1 MQRQRQRE
9 QMDLVQQIING
20 RRNLEG
26 ADLREAV
33 LTGAVLVDA
42 NLRRADLRGAVLVDA
57 DLRRAD
63 LREADLTGANL
74 TEADLRDADLREA
87 DLTGADLIEAD
98 LRDAD
103 LRLAVLRGADFLDAD
118 LRGADLTGA
127 IVTGTGANLTD
138 AQLTDAVNGGLHGLR
153 LFGADLTGANLTNVI
168 GLIVPDPRPIQTARD
183 ATVVHRETDFMP
195 LRRAPAPRVDQIFA
209 PRAAQIVDPPPRV
222 VDVHREAHKI
232 NYSKLIEF
240 LKNQNEEDVL
250 PDRLNYAEYIQQT
263 MAMFISESNESPDK
277 KREQLR
283 HLQRI
288 MEDRLGRLNYETQ
301 SPNVR
306 SSIYYVL
313 QYVNRQPVAF
323 RTIYVH
329 DWIESCVS
337 DAYYGGQLSCA
348 AGCLERLIIAL
359 SQACTFLLSLG
370 KNAEYEQLTGIISQ
384 NPDVIVDEY
393 IKDWYK
399 SHKRDT
405 GGAFPAGTSDEAKR
419 ADLKRHLMSLLPES
433 SVLIDAKIKEIEDV
447 LGFDEDS
454 FSYGG
459 GRRRKTKG
467 RKPNK
472 KRKSNKKRKTMR
484 KRKS

>member
-1 MQRQRQRE
+1 
-9 QMDLVQQIING
+9 MDLVQQIING
-20 RRNLEG
+20 RRNLE
-26 ADLREAV
+26 
-33 LTGAVLVDA
+33 
-42 NLRRADLRGAVLVDA
+42 RADLRGAVLIRRDLRGAVLRGADLTGADLRGADLRDA
-57 DLRRAD
+57 DLTGADLRGAD
-63 LREADLTGANL
+63 LREADLTGAEL
-74 TEADLRDADLREA
+74 TGAELIDADLR
-87 DLTGADLIEAD
+87 G
-98 LRDAD
+98 AD
-103 LRLAVLRGADFLDAD
+103 LRLAVLRGADFLEAD

-138 AQLTDAVNGGLHGLR
+138 AQLIDAAGGLHGLG

-168 GLIVPDPRPIQTARD
+168 GLIVPDPRPILTPRD
-183 ATVVHRETDFMP
+183 ATVVHREADFVP
-195 LRRAPAPRVDQIFA
+195 HRRAAA
-209 PRAAQIVDPPPRV
+209 PRADPIVDPMV
-222 VDVHREAHKI
+222 ADALEIHRESAKI

-240 LKNQNEEDVL
+240 LRDKLHGQVL
-250 PDRLNYAEYIQQT
+250 PAELNYAEYIQQT
-263 MAMFISESNESPDK
+263 MAMFISGSNESPDK

-288 MEDRLGRLNYETQ
+288 MDDRLGRLNYETQ

-313 QYVNRQPVAF
+313 QYVKWQPVEF

-348 AGCLERLIIAL
+348 AGCLERLIFAL

-384 NPDVIVDEY
+384 NPDVLVDEY
-393 IKDWYK
+393 MMDWYK
-399 SHKRDT
+399 LHKRDT

-433 SVLIDAKIKEIEDV
+433 SALIDAKIKEIEDV
-447 LGFDEDS
+447 IGFDEDS